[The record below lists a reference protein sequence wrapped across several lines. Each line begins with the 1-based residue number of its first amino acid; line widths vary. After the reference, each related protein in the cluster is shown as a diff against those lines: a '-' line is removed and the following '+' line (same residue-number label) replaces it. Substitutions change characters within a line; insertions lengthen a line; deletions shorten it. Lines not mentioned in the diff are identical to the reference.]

1 MPWTML
7 ELDGLPSLYLVSAGD
22 ALREIRFRREDLGD
36 PARSDRDP
44 LLRQA
49 AQELQEYWAGSRQV
63 FTVPYEA
70 EGTEFQCAV
79 WQALTEIPFGEVRS
93 YAGIAQRVGRPKAV
107 RAVGAANGANRLPI
121 VIPCHRV
128 VTSAGTL
135 GGYGG
140 GLNAKRALLSRE
152 GIDL

>member
-7 ELDGLPSLYLVSAGD
+7 ELDGLPLLYLVSAGD
-22 ALREIRFRREDLGD
+22 ALREIRFRREELGD
-36 PARSDRDP
+36 GERKDGDP

-49 AQELQEYWAGSRQV
+49 ARELQEYWTGARQV
-63 FTVPYEA
+63 FTLPYEA
-70 EGTEFQCAV
+70 EGTEFQCTV
-79 WQALTEIPFGEVRS
+79 WKALTEIPFGEVRS
-93 YAGIAQRVGRPKAV
+93 YAEIAQQVGHPKAV

-128 VTSAGTL
+128 VTSARTL

-140 GLNAKRALLSRE
+140 GLSAKRALLSRE

>member
-7 ELDGLPSLYLVSAGD
+7 ELDGLPPLYLVSAGD
-22 ALREIRFRREDLGD
+22 ALREIRFRREELVEGERGD
-36 PARSDRDP
+36 PDP

-49 AQELQEYWAGSRQV
+49 ARELQEYWAGSRRV

-70 EGTEFQCAV
+70 EGTEFQCKV

-93 YAGIAQRVGRPKAV
+93 YAEIARQVGRPKAV

-128 VTSAGTL
+128 VTSARTL

-140 GLNAKRALLSRE
+140 GLSAKRALLSRE